1 MATALGGSFGAVV
14 ALRGLFGLLAFR
26 EERARARRPSCAG
39 DRSSL
44 TYTSYA
50 GDVAMTSGKWRLL
63 AATGLGCCL
72 ACFDGTAT
80 LAQDYASRDRLR
92 EPVYRPGQTGVT
104 QQPVYQQPA
113 PQEPAAQPPAVPA
126 QPVAAAPE
134 HPLVPVLKMAHAGLE
149 RMDKTIADYECTV
162 VKRERID
169 GKLGE
174 HQYMHAKVRNK
185 PFSVYM
191 YFLAPDDVKGR
202 EAIYVEGQNNG
213 KLIGH
218 DSGFK
223 GRLLKRVFLDP
234 NSTLAMSGQR
244 YPITK
249 FGIRNLTQELVDVG
263 EHDKQFGECEVK
275 YFKGAKV
282 QDRVC
287 TCIQVVHPTPRKN
300 FRFHLAR
307 VYLDDE
313 LQIPIRYE
321 SYDWPQKEGGQPVL
335 LEEYTYM
342 KLKLNVGLKD
352 ADFDPD
358 NPNYNFQ

>member
-1 MATALGGSFGAVV
+1 MT
-14 ALRGLFGLLAFR
+14 
-26 EERARARRPSCAG
+26 RRH
-39 DRSSL
+39 L
-44 TYTSYA
+44 
-50 GDVAMTSGKWRLL
+50 RLL
-63 AATGLGCCL
+63 AAIGFGCCL
-72 ACFDGTAT
+72 TSFDATAT
-80 LAQDYASRDRLR
+80 RAQQYGERAESNDGVISRDRLR
-92 EPVYRPGQTGVT
+92 EPVYRASERTD
-104 QQPVYQQPA
+104 A
-113 PQEPAAQPPAVPA
+113 PQSPVPQSPAIEARPVERAVAERSTPVQADPVQRAPADTPRAQVVPVQA
-126 QPVAAAPE
+126 VAAPTE
-134 HPLVPVLKMAHAGLE
+134 HPLAPVLKMAREGLD
-149 RMDKTIADYECTV
+149 RMDRTIADYECLM

-174 HQYMHAKVRNK
+174 HQYVHMKVRNK

-191 YFLAPDDVKGR
+191 YFLAPDAAKGR
-202 EAIYVEGQNNG
+202 EAIYVDGENDG

-223 GRLLKRVFLDP
+223 GRLLKRVYLDP
-234 NSTLAMSGQR
+234 MSPLVMSGQR

-249 FGIRNLTQELVDVG
+249 AGIRNLTRELVEVG
-263 EHDKQFGECEVK
+263 EHDSQFGECEVK
-275 YFKGAKV
+275 FFKGAKV

-287 TCIQVVHPTPRKN
+287 TCIQVIHPTPRKN

-307 VYLDDE
+307 IYIDDE

-352 ADFDPD
+352 GDFDPD

>member
-1 MATALGGSFGAVV
+1 
-14 ALRGLFGLLAFR
+14 
-26 EERARARRPSCAG
+26 
-39 DRSSL
+39 
-44 TYTSYA
+44 
-50 GDVAMTSGKWRLL
+50 MTGRHLRLL
-63 AATGLGCCL
+63 AVVGLGCCL
-72 ACFDGTAT
+72 TSFDAAAT
-80 LAQDYASRDRLR
+80 RAQQYGERAQSTGEGISRARLR
-92 EPVYRPGQTGVT
+92 EPVYREADNRATDSID
-104 QQPVYQQPA
+104 
-113 PQEPAAQPPAVPA
+113 AAR
-126 QPVAAAPE
+126 QPVAEERPFVQTIADSSTPVQTTPAQSAPMQTVPVQAVATPVE
-134 HPLVPVLKMAHAGLE
+134 HPLAPVLKMAHDGLD
-149 RMDKTIADYECTV
+149 RMDKSIADYECLM

-174 HQYMHAKVRNK
+174 HQYVHMKVRNK

-191 YFLAPDDVKGR
+191 YFLAPDAVKGR
-202 EAIYVEGQNNG
+202 EAIYVDGQNDG

-223 GRLLKRVFLDP
+223 GRLLKRVYLDP
-234 NSTLAMSGQR
+234 TSPLVMNGQR

-249 FGIRNLTQELVDVG
+249 AGIRNLTKELVEVG
-263 EHDKQFGECEVK
+263 EHDSQFGECEVK
-275 YFKGAKV
+275 FFKGAKV
-282 QDRVC
+282 QDNVC

-307 VYLDDE
+307 IYIDDE
-313 LQIPIRYE
+313 MQIPIRYE